1 MTTFLVYNKRTGERI
16 CEAANLKDAQMMVDF
31 DPNQREIRKSK
42 KVLPDQVVEVSFT
55 QLPNDKQFKAQKI
68 LPDREA
74 VPFRP

>member
-1 MTTFLVYNKRTGERI
+1 MTTFLVYNKRTGTRI
-16 CEAANLKDAQMMVDF
+16 CEAADLKDAQMMVDF
-31 DPNQREIRKSK
+31 DPSQREIRKST

-55 QLPNDKQFKAQKI
+55 PLPNDKQFKAQKI

>member
-16 CEAANLKDAQMMVDF
+16 CEAADLKDAQMMVDF
-31 DPNQREIRKSK
+31 DPNQREIRKSTK
-42 KVLPDQVVEVSFT
+42 ILPDQVVEVSFT

>member
-16 CEAANLKDAQMMVDF
+16 CEAADLHDAQMMLNF
-31 DPNQREIRKSK
+31 DPNQREIRKTK

-55 QLPNDKQFKAQKI
+55 QLPNDKQLKAQKI

>member
-16 CEAANLKDAQMMVDF
+16 CEAADLKDAQMMVDF
-31 DPNQREIRKSK
+31 DPNQREIRKST
-42 KVLPDQVVEVSFT
+42 KVIPDQVVEVSFT

-74 VPFRP
+74 VPFQP

>member
-16 CEAANLKDAQMMVDF
+16 CEAADLKDAQMMVDF
-31 DPNQREIRKSK
+31 DPNQREIRKST

-55 QLPNDKQFKAQKI
+55 RLPNDKQFKAQKI

>member
-1 MTTFLVYNKRTGERI
+1 MRI
-16 CEAANLKDAQMMVDF
+16 CEAADLKDAQMVVDF

-55 QLPNDKQFKAQKI
+55 QLPNDKQLKAQKI

>member
-16 CEAANLKDAQMMVDF
+16 CEAADLKDAQMMVDF
-31 DPNQREIRKSK
+31 DPNQREIRKST
-42 KVLPDQVVEVSFT
+42 KVIPDQVVEVSFT